1 MSRSRLSLSLVLSLF
16 CAQLLFA
23 WHSPSHIDPTTS
35 PHEQA
40 LLVAD
45 CDLCAHGHGFVAL
58 PAAGMPELPASSA
71 VLGQAKPQPF
81 HPPFFALPQQARAP
95 PHYA

>member
-1 MSRSRLSLSLVLSLF
+1 MSRSRLSLTLVLSLL

-23 WHSPSHIDPTTS
+23 WHAPSHIDPHDN

-58 PAAGMPELPASSA
+58 PADGIPQLPASTP
-71 VLGQAKPQPF
+71 VLGQAQPQPF
-81 HPPFFALPQQARAP
+81 LPPFFALPAQARAP

>member
-1 MSRSRLSLSLVLSLF
+1 MSRARLSFTLVLSLL

-23 WHSPSHIDPTTS
+23 WHSPSHIDPTGS

-45 CDLCAHGHGFVAL
+45 CDLCAHGHSFVAL
-58 PAAGMPELPASSA
+58 PTTGLPALPASTP
-71 VLGQAKPQPF
+71 VLGQAQPQPF
-81 HPPFFALPQQARAP
+81 LPPFFALPAQARAP
-95 PHYA
+95 PHFA